1 MTASTPTSVRSLS
14 GSYIVGMPPPPAQIT
29 TAPCS
34 SSQRIGRIS
43 KIRRGR
49 GDATTAPELAP
60 SGLTTQPFASASAAA
75 SASS

>member
-1 MTASTPTSVRSLS
+1 MS
-14 GSYIVGMPPPPAQIT
+14 GSYIVGIPPPPAQIT
-29 TAPCS
+29 TVPCS

-49 GDATTAPELAP
+49 GDATTRRNFAP
-60 SGLTTQPFASASAAA
+60 SGLTTQPFASASARA